1 MRLLARWLVRRLTR
15 RPPPPLPSEQLDE
28 DFVVPPE
35 IAPHLLRIQLDPL
48 MATLRTFGRGRP
60 GITRETEIY
69 WVVRDRRGRVIGGAK
84 ADANVPR
91 AIALDVEIAP
101 AHRRQ
106 GHASRLYEAIAAT
119 GIDVE
124 AASDYSL
131 EQRLMTPLGY
141 AFQVGRRHKQ
151 QAE

>member
-1 MRLLARWLVRRLTR
+1 MRLAVGWLIRRLSR
-15 RPPPPLPSEQLDE
+15 RPSLHPREVVD
-28 DFVVPPE
+28 DDIVVPPE
-35 IAPHLLRIQLDPL
+35 IEPHLLRAELEPL
-48 MATLRTFGRGRP
+48 MTTLRTFGRGRP

-84 ADANVPR
+84 ADNSDPR

-106 GHASRLYEAIAAT
+106 GLATRLFQAISAA

-131 EQRLMTPLGY
+131 EQNLMTPLGY
-141 AFQVGRRHKQ
+141 AFQVGRRRRMS
-151 QAE
+151 